1 MLKNYTS
8 LLVQDRHGNI
18 DLNFPNDIFLF
29 YCLVSI
35 LVSTTLMVVAA
46 AAFSGYNLQLIVLH
60 FDIILILILV
70 LFILSVLRPWLVLL
84 ISLTEQMASIE
95 VAVAKNIHLPEK
107 RGATD
112 KTQHHM
118 APRTR
123 QTPKNVANAYNN
135 QRSYANIKASQALQ
149 IESTKK
155 DDPPQNNSK
164 NDDMVTISIDEDK
177 LNQLFNR
184 GQAFNH

>member
-1 MLKNYTS
+1 MLKNYAS

-46 AAFSGYNLQLIVLH
+46 AAFSGYNLQLVVLH
-60 FDIILILILV
+60 FDIIIILILV

-95 VAVAKNIHLPEK
+95 VAVAKNIQLPEK
-107 RGATD
+107 RSTN
-112 KTQHHM
+112 
-118 APRTR
+118 RT
-123 QTPKNVANAYNN
+123 NVSNAYET
-135 QRSYANIKASQALQ
+135 QRQRQQVPKSQKK
-149 IESTKK
+149 EDPPETTTK
-155 DDPPQNNSK
+155 DDMYTIEI
-164 NDDMVTISIDEDK
+164 DDKK
-177 LNQLFNR
+177 LNNLFNR
-184 GQAFNH
+184 GTAFK